1 MSFFELDDLIGE
13 QKQAVASYLEFLR
26 EGSMSMG
33 LYVLPADGFDP
44 QKPHTE
50 DEVYYVVSGQAT
62 VTVGDP
68 STSSGQAERPVR
80 PGSLIFVPANV
91 DHRFHTITEALTL
104 LVFFAPAEG
113 SNRVPDQRAGGVTP
127 ITG

>member
-33 LYVLPADGFDP
+33 LYVLPAEGFDP

-62 VTVGDP
+62 VTVGNE
-68 STSSGQAERPVR
+68 ERPVR

-113 SNRVPDQRAGGVTP
+113 TKRAPGQRAGGVTP